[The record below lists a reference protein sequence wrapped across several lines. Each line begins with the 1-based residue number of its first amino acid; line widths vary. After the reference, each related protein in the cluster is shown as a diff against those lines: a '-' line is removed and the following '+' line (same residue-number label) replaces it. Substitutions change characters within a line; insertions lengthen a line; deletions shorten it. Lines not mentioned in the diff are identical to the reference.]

1 MNRLVRAE
9 LVKLRTTRLVYAGLG
24 VTVLV
29 AVLAVVNGIT
39 GAGRG
44 ENPPLGADSLQR
56 AVEGTPAGFFSIVV
70 LILAIVSMA
79 GEFHHQTA
87 TQTFLVTPHRGRV
100 VAAKLVTYASVGLAF
115 AAVASLLTV
124 VIAVPWLAAKG
135 VDISLVDGDIWL
147 RVVAVLASTALYGVI
162 GIGVGALI
170 RNQTAAVAAAVVWV
184 MGIEGILLSVLE
196 TLKRGLADEV
206 GKWLPGLAADALA
219 SGSSAPPELLS
230 AWAGGLLFAAYGV
243 ALAGIGARFVL
254 RRDVA

>member
-1 MNRLVRAE
+1 MSRLVRAE
-9 LVKLRTTRLVYAGLG
+9 LVKLRTTRLVYVGLA

-29 AVLAVVNGIT
+29 AALAVVNGIST
-39 GAGRG
+39 AGRG
-44 ENPPLGADSLQR
+44 DNPPLSTDALRR

-70 LILAIVSMA
+70 LILAILGMA

-87 TQTFLVTPHRGRV
+87 TQTFLVTPRRGRV

-115 AAVASLLTV
+115 AAVASLVTLI
-124 VIAVPWLAAKG
+124 IAVPWVAAEG
-135 VDISLVDGDIWL
+135 VDVSLFDGDIWL
-147 RVVAVLASTALYGVI
+147 TAVAVLASTAIYGVT
-162 GIGVGALI
+162 GVGLGALI

-196 TLKRGLADEV
+196 TLRRGLGDEV

-219 SGSSAPPELLS
+219 SGSSAPPGLLS

-243 ALAGIGARFVL
+243 AFAGVGARFVV